1 MFRFPRGSLSF
12 HWEAWNTIYMPKTT
26 FPMVGRWHDWHC
38 LGCLFPDRSVGWDE
52 PHSTS
57 EFMHS
62 VLNVSGSV
70 LWHNSDRS

>member
-1 MFRFPRGSLSF
+1 MFSFPWG
-12 HWEAWNTIYMPKTT
+12 
-26 FPMVGRWHDWHC
+26 FPLLPLGGVEYHLHAQHNIPDGELLARLAL

-52 PHSTS
+52 LHSTS